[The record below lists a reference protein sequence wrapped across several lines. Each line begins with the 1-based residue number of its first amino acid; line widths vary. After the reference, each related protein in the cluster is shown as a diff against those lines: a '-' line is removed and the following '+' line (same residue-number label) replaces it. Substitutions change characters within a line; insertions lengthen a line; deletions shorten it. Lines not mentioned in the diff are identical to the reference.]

1 MIDVN
6 FRGKA
11 ILTRVNPL
19 NSWGD
24 RITTESFEVRV
35 MAAAEGYA
43 MIRRRGAIPFVC
55 KMKEL
60 EEMGK

>member
-1 MIDVN
+1 
-6 FRGKA
+6 
-11 ILTRVNPL
+11 
-19 NSWGD
+19 
-24 RITTESFEVRV
+24 